1 MELSGLIRIL
11 FTDKTKW
18 ENINPE
24 EKEKIF
30 FIFNRI
36 YARQYPIQASALNG
50 KQMDKYLAFEII
62 FNFFKSTIKQPNW
75 FYVDWS
81 KMKRTNSL
89 LTSYDYYDRKILNQF
104 YPEILTQVAK
114 ELKEAS
120 KFESIT
126 VKKGRKKA

>member
-50 KQMDKYLAFEII
+50 KQMDKCLAFEII

-89 LTSYDYYDRKILNQF
+89 LTSYDYYDRKILNQY
-104 YPEILTQVAK
+104 YPDILTQVAK
-114 ELKEAS
+114 ELKESS